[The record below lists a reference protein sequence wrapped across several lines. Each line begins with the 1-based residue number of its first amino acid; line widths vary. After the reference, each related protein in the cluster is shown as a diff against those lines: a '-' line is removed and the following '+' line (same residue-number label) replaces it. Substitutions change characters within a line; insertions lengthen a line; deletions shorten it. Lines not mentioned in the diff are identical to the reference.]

1 MLSVRLS
8 VQSQGRDEQDR
19 SFSFPLVYGSQMTVT
34 AVLRAALE
42 KGREDG
48 KSRGWRGTREAADM
62 AYETANT
69 QYEAHWVSLAGM
81 AASERD
87 MFTYVHH
94 PHSSPPSGKITFN

>member
-1 MLSVRLS
+1 M
-8 VQSQGRDEQDR
+8 QSQGRDEQDR
-19 SFSFPLVYGSQMTVT
+19 SFSFPLVYGSQMMVT

-42 KGREDG
+42 RGSEDG
-48 KSRGWRGTREAADM
+48 RGTREAADM
-62 AYETANT
+62 ACETANT